1 MLITALLLLL
11 VMMLVLLWMGYLQNK
26 RIKELSVKTG
36 FAASAENLV
45 KIEYDH
51 RGELGK
57 IADNFNAIGNK
68 FVRQKD
74 QLGELEQIQSKHHEL
89 SGLVNVFESSIS
101 QITLITDI
109 GKDITSSLG
118 LEEILSKVYKYIVSS
133 MAASEVHFLIE
144 NQGKRLYYVL
154 YNKQVEIVTDE
165 HWTSDKDNVL
175 NWSFN
180 NNRELVLNH
189 AEKDFGQ
196 YVFKP
201 IHLFDRRMA
210 ASVIGIPFGFNT
222 KQTGSMAVYGIK
234 NNAFDTYHLDFV
246 KSLASYVAVAIDNSK
261 LFEELDEEKEKSDGL
276 LLNILPEEVASEL
289 KRKGSIEPKQFNNV
303 TVLFTDMV
311 NFTGISE
318 TMSPTQLVQEIHQ
331 NFTAFD
337 AIIERNGL
345 EKIKTIGDAYLAVCG
360 MPNEVYDHAQ
370 RATRAALEIL
380 QYMHTQKG
388 KFQIRIGI
396 HSGSLV
402 AGVVGVKKYAYDI
415 WGDTVNTAA
424 RMEQNSEAG
433 KINISGAT
441 FALIRNEFLCIHRG
455 KIAAKNKGEVDMYYV
470 QGMIGNQAA
479 SLPH

>member
-1 MLITALLLLL
+1 MLTTVLLLLIVVIL
-11 VMMLVLLWMGYLQNK
+11 IILWLGYNQSK
-26 RIKELSVKTG
+26 KIKELSVKTG
-36 FAASAENLV
+36 FAAEAENLM
-45 KIEYDH
+45 KIEFDYN
-51 RGELGK
+51 GELGK
-57 IADNFNAIGNK
+57 IADNFNTIGNK
-68 FVRQKD
+68 FAAQKD
-74 QLGELEQIQSKHHEL
+74 QLGHLENIKSKHHEL
-89 SGLVNVFESSIS
+89 SGLVDVFESSIS

-133 MAASEVHFLIE
+133 MAAGEVHFMIE

-154 YNKQVEIVTDE
+154 HHQSVEIVTNSQ
-165 HWTSDKDNVL
+165 WTADNDNVL

-180 NNRELVLNH
+180 NNKELVLNH
-189 AEKDFGQ
+189 AEKDYGQ

-201 IHLFDRRMA
+201 IHLFDQSRA

-222 KQTGSMAVYGIK
+222 KQTGSMAVYGVK

-246 KSLASYVAVAIDNSK
+246 KSLASYIAVAIDNSN

-276 LLNILPEEVASEL
+276 LLNILPEEVANEL
-289 KRKGSIEPKQFNNV
+289 KRQGHIEPKQYNNV

-318 TMSPTQLVQEIHQ
+318 TMSPTQLVQEIHR

-360 MPNEVYDHAQ
+360 MPNEVVDHAQ
-370 RATRAALEIL
+370 RVTRAALEIL
-380 QYMHTQKG
+380 HYMKTHKG
-388 KFQIRIGI
+388 KFEIRIGI
-396 HSGSLV
+396 NTGPLV
-402 AGVVGVKKYAYDI
+402 AGIVGVKKYAYDI

-441 FALIRNEFLCIHRG
+441 FSLIRNEFACMHRG
-455 KIAAKNKGEVDMYYV
+455 KIAAKNKGEIDMYFV
-470 QGMIGNQAA
+470 QGMHGGEVAQ
-479 SLPH
+479 